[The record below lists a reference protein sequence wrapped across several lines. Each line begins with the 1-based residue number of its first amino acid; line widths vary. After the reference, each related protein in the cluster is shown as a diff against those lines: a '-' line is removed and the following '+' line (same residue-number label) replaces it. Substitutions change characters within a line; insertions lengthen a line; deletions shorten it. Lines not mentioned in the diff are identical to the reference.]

1 MAQACGYA
9 GRILKVDLSSRTWE
23 TVSSEPYQR
32 FIGGRGFGARLYWEE
47 VPPGA
52 SALGEDNRLIF
63 AVGPLAGVPVI
74 GGSRWGIYGKTPFTT
89 PDMFNYANAG
99 GHWGAELK
107 FAGYDALVIRG
118 RSDRATC
125 LVIRDDTV
133 EFVEASPLWGLGA
146 WRAREALKESLGREV
161 KVAAIGPAGENLVTT
176 AILLA
181 DNDAT
186 CSAGMGCVMGSKNL
200 KAVAVRGTR
209 RKTSVAMPDR
219 LRELTAYLRSFN
231 RGAFIAWGN
240 DFVQSGPGIK
250 RDPCYGC
257 PGACIRRKYT
267 AGDGTTT
274 KAACQSALFYQSWA
288 GKYYGRENQASL
300 HASRLCNDY
309 GLDSWFV
316 EQALTWLLRLPKAGI
331 PIEGL
336 IGLPPSRL
344 GSVEFIEHFVR
355 MIALRQGFG
364 DALARG
370 MAEAA
375 RAVGGPAPA
384 MIRHSDPYD
393 PRLYLTTALLWATE
407 PREPIQALHEVGYP
421 MAMWTTGVKGAAP
434 THVDSEAVRGIA
446 RRFWGSESAADF
458 TTPDGKALAARMI
471 QDRQYA
477 KESLIVCDWIY
488 PISDSRQSADHVG
501 DPTLESQLF
510 RAVTGIEIDEAGLYR
525 LGEAVFNQQRA
536 ALVRDGWR
544 AREDDRLPDDWHDE
558 PLKRGVMDPECLVPD
573 ASGKPVSR
581 VGAVVDRQQFERMK
595 DEYYQLRGWD
605 AATGRQTRPAL
616 ERLGLGDVAGGLEQ
630 SGLLAGQAGAG
641 ARGLSA
647 SQPGPGD
654 GPAP

>member
-1 MAQACGYA
+1 MTQAGGYT

-52 SALGEDNRLIF
+52 SALGEENRLIF

-74 GGSRWGIYGKTPFTT
+74 GGSRWGIYGKTPYTT
-89 PDMFNYANAG
+89 PEMFNYGNVG

-118 RSDRATC
+118 RAEGPTC
-125 LVIRDDTV
+125 LVIRDDAV
-133 EFVEASPLWGLGA
+133 EFADASTLWGMGA
-146 WRAREALKESLGREV
+146 WRTRENIKDRLGREV
-161 KVAAIGPAGENLVTT
+161 RVAAIGPAGENLVTT
-176 AILLA
+176 AVLLA

-200 KAVAVRGTR
+200 KAVAARGTR
-209 RKTSVAMPDR
+209 RKTSVAQPER
-219 LRELTAYLRSFN
+219 LKQLTDHLRSFN
-231 RGAFIAWGN
+231 RGTFIAWGS
-240 DFVQSGPGIK
+240 DFVQAGPKVK

-267 AGDGTTT
+267 ADDGATT
-274 KAACQSALFYQSWA
+274 KAACQSVLFYQGWA
-288 GKYYGRENQASL
+288 WKFYGGENEASF

-316 EQALTWLLRLPKAGI
+316 EQALVWLLRLHKGGL

-336 IGLPPSRL
+336 IGMRLSQL

-370 MAEAA
+370 LAEAA
-375 RAVGGPAPA
+375 TVIGGPAPA
-384 MIRHSDPYD
+384 MIKHSDPYD
-393 PRLYLTTALLWATE
+393 PRLYPTTAMLWAVE

-434 THVDSEAVRGIA
+434 THVDSRAIRGIA
-446 RRFWGSESAADF
+446 RRFWGGEAAADF
-458 TTPDGKALAARMI
+458 TTMEGKARAARMI

-488 PISDSRQSADHVG
+488 PISDSRLSPDHVG

-510 RAVTGIEIDEAGLYR
+510 SAVTGTEVDEEGLYR
-525 LGEAVFNQQRA
+525 MGERVFNQQRA
-536 ALVRDGWR
+536 ALIRDGWR

-558 PLKRGVMDPECLVPD
+558 PLKRGVMDPDCLVPD
-573 ASGKPVSR
+573 GNGKPVSR
-581 VGAVVDRQQFERMK
+581 VGAVVDRRQFERMK
-595 DEYYQLRGWD
+595 DEYYSLRGWD
-605 AATGRQTRPAL
+605 VATGLQTRPKLEGLGLADVADDL
-616 ERLGLGDVAGGLEQ
+616 ERR
-630 SGLLAGQAGAG
+630 GLLSPPRQG
-641 ARGLSA
+641 
-647 SQPGPGD
+647 
-654 GPAP
+654 